1 MTDIKTAKIKMDKSI
16 SALRSDLT
24 KIRTGR
30 AHPSLL
36 DHLAVD
42 YYGAKTP
49 LNQVCS
55 INAED
60 ARTLV
65 VKVWE
70 KDMIAPIEKAIAG
83 ADLGLNPA
91 VKGNTIHVPMPQLN
105 EERRRELNKVVRQ
118 YGEVAKVAVRNIRRD
133 VNQHLKQ
140 QTKDKEIS
148 KDEEQSFHAEVEKL
162 TSDHVHLIDELLSQK
177 EKELMEI

>member
-1 MTDIKTAKIKMDKSI
+1 MDIDTAKVKMDKSI
-16 SALRSDLT
+16 DSLRNDLT

-36 DHLAVD
+36 DHLVVD
-42 YYGAKTP
+42 YYGTKTP
-49 LNQVCS
+49 INQVSS

-70 KDMIAPIEKAIAG
+70 KDMISPIEKAIAG

-91 VKGNTIHVPMPQLN
+91 VKGNIIHVPMPQLN

-118 YGEVAKVAVRNIRRD
+118 YGETAKVAVRNIRRD

-140 QTKDKEIS
+140 QTKAKEIS
-148 KDEEQSFHAEVEKL
+148 KDGAQASQAEIDKL
-162 TSDHVHLIDELLSQK
+162 TTQHTNTIDEILRQK